1 MVDNRSRSVAQG
13 QHARKRGNFVAE
25 QQRVV
30 GIDLGTTNS
39 LIAFMQGDAPIVI
52 PGEDGS
58 PIVPS
63 VVAFDQETASGFSV
77 GNAARGVLLTH
88 SANAVYSVKRLMGR
102 DLTDIQDELKLFPFQ
117 LAEGLQPGEVLKLN
131 IGGLTLTPP
140 EVSAY
145 ILLQL
150 KRNAERFFG
159 VEVTKAVI
167 TVPAYFND
175 AQRQATKDAGRIAG
189 LDVLRLV
196 NEPTA
201 AALAYGLDKNPDGS
215 AKDGIIAVYDFGG
228 GTFDISILK
237 LHEGIFEV
245 IATGGDT
252 HLGGDDIDNLL
263 TAVAL
268 DDIRGDLGLDISTN
282 PEVVQQLRKAV
293 IEAKIALSDAES
305 TRILLEIPAGTGK
318 SQIPSGD
325 DNKELNTKAGA
336 PPLSAVERVDSEM
349 WEGKNSGPTQPTHYA
364 REITRAQYEQLI
376 APIIA
381 RTAAPVKQALR
392 DAGFTAADIDEVVM
406 VGGSTRIPAVRK
418 LVTEL
423 FDLEARGR
431 KLHTE
436 LNPDEVVALGAAVQ
450 AQILSGEYSSATDDL
465 LLLDVTPLSLGIE
478 ALGGV
483 VAKIIQRN
491 STIPA
496 SATEHFTTGV
506 DGQTNVAIHVLQ
518 GERELAKDCR
528 SLARFDLKGIP
539 PMVAGLPRIEV
550 KFLIDANGILHVSAR
565 EQRSGQEAAVEVKP
579 TYGLTDEQVEAMILE
594 SFDNAEEDITARQ
607 VIEAKN
613 EAETIMTAVE
623 KGEKTPAWQQLTFD
637 EHAAIKAAA
646 SELKQAVIGGDYK
659 VIRKGIDQLDKKT
672 RRFAEI
678 MMDSAVTGA
687 LGGKTMAAAGADLA
701 ASQQGAAPSAPHA
714 FAKAE
719 VSEATPAPDP
729 FADAEADLETPGES
743 TED

>member
-1 MVDNRSRSVAQG
+1 MGANL
-13 QHARKRGNFVAE
+13 HAPAPTKAE
-25 QQRVV
+25 EAVPEQPHRPTAPVV

-39 LIAFMQGDAPIVI
+39 LVAFMQGDTPVVI

-58 PIVPS
+58 AIVPS
-63 VVAFDQETASGFSV
+63 VVAFDQDTANGFSV
-77 GNAARGVLLTH
+77 GNAARNVLLTN

-102 DLTDIQDELKLFPFQ
+102 DLADVQPELQHFPFR
-117 LAEGLQPGEVLKLN
+117 LAPGLQPGEVLKLN
-131 IGGLTLTPP
+131 VGGLTLTPP
-140 EVSAY
+140 EISAY

-150 KRNAERFFG
+150 KKNAERFFG
-159 VEVTKAVI
+159 AEVTRAVI

-201 AALAYGLDKNPDGS
+201 AALAYGLDKINQPESGVI
-215 AKDGIIAVYDFGG
+215 KDRIIAVYDLGG

-237 LHEGIFEV
+237 LHDGIFEV

-268 DDIRGDLGLDISTN
+268 DDIRGDLGIDVSAH
-282 PEVVQQLRKAV
+282 PEIIQQLRKAV
-293 IEAKIALSDAES
+293 IDTKIALSTADS
-305 TRILLEIPAGTGK
+305 TRLQLQIL
-318 SQIPSGD
+318 
-325 DNKELNTKAGA
+325 GA
-336 PPLSAVERVDSEM
+336 PRLASETWDSTAAVEPV
-349 WEGKNSGPTQPTHYA
+349 TYA

-376 APIIA
+376 APILQ

-392 DAGFTAADIDEVVM
+392 DAGFTASDIDEVVM
-406 VGGSTRIPAVRK
+406 VGGSTRIPAVRT
-418 LVTEL
+418 LVTSL
-423 FDLEARGR
+423 FDLDARGR
-431 KLHTE
+431 KLHTS

-450 AQILSGEYSSATDDL
+450 AQILSGTENAATNDL

-565 EQRSGQEAAVEVKP
+565 EQRSGQEAQVEVKP
-579 TYGLTDEQVEAMILE
+579 TYGLTDEQVETMILE
-594 SFDNAEEDITARQ
+594 SFDNAESDITARQ
-607 VIEAKN
+607 LIEARN
-613 EAETIMTAVE
+613 EAQTILDALA
-623 KGEKTPAWQQLTFD
+623 KGEQSPAWQQLSLG
-637 EHAAIKAAA
+637 EHASIESSAT
-646 SELKQAVIGGDYK
+646 ELRRILQGDDYK
-659 VIRKGIDQLDKKT
+659 AIREAIDYLDKAT
-672 RRFAEI
+672 RRFAEL
-678 MMDSAVTGA
+678 MMDAAVTGA
-687 LGGKTMAAAGADLA
+687 LGGKTMADAGESL
-701 ASQQGAAPSAPHA
+701 SHGLGAAPTAPHA

-719 VSEATPAPDP
+719 VESSAPTNDIERAEQNPETPA
-729 FADAEADLETPGES
+729 ES

>member
-1 MVDNRSRSVAQG
+1 LAELVQISG
-13 QHARKRGNFVAE
+13 QSAGP
-25 QQRVV
+25 VV

-39 LIAFMQGDAPIVI
+39 LIAYMQGGTPTVI

-63 VVAFDQETASGFSV
+63 VVAFDQETQDGFSV
-77 GNAARGVLLTH
+77 GNAARGVLLTN

-102 DLTDIQDELKLFPFQ
+102 DLTDIESELKLFPFH
-117 LAEGLQPGEVLKLN
+117 LADGLKPGEVLKLN
-131 IGGLTLTPP
+131 VGGLTLTPP
-140 EVSAY
+140 EISAY
-145 ILLQL
+145 VLLQL

-159 VEVTKAVI
+159 APVTKAVI

-189 LDVLRLV
+189 LEVLRLV

-201 AALAYGLDKNPDGS
+201 AALAYGLDKN
-215 AKDGIIAVYDFGG
+215 KDGVIAVYDFGG

-263 TAVAL
+263 LAVAI
-268 DDIRGDLGLDISTN
+268 DDIRGDLGVEVATR
-282 PEVVQQLRKAV
+282 PELVQSLRKAV
-293 IEAKIALSDAES
+293 IDAKIALSSNEAAKLQLD
-305 TRILLEIPAGTGK
+305 LG
-318 SQIPSGD
+318 
-325 DNKELNTKAGA
+325 
-336 PPLSAVERVDSEM
+336 
-349 WEGKNSGPTQPTHYA
+349 EGKHYL
-364 REITRAQYEQLI
+364 REISLAQFEQLV
-376 APIIA
+376 APILE
-381 RTAAPVKQALR
+381 RTAGPVRQALR
-392 DAGFTAADIDEVVM
+392 DAGLKPEQIDEVVM
-406 VGGSTRIPAVRK
+406 VGGSTRIPAVRT
-418 LVTEL
+418 LVAKI

-450 AQILSGEYSSATDDL
+450 AQILSGEENAATNDL

-483 VAKIIQRN
+483 MSRIIQRN

-539 PMVAGLPRIEV
+539 PMMAGLPRIEV

-565 EQRSGQEAAVEVKP
+565 EQRSGMESQVEVKP
-579 TYGLTDEQVEAMILE
+579 TYGLTDEQVETMILE
-594 SFDNAEEDITARQ
+594 SFDYAEEDLTARQ

-613 EAETIMTAVE
+613 EGNTILEAVE
-623 KGEKTPAWQQLTFD
+623 KGEKSPAWQQLTSV
-637 EHAAIKAAA
+637 EHEDIKAAVT
-646 SELKQAVIGGDYK
+646 ELKASLTGGDYR
-659 VIRKGIDQLDKKT
+659 VIRNAIERLDKKT

-678 MMDSAVTGA
+678 MMDTAVSGA
-687 LGGKTMAAAGADLA
+687 LSGKTMAAASDSMGE
-701 ASQQGAAPSAPHA
+701 GVNAPH
-714 FAKAE
+714 
-719 VSEATPAPDP
+719 P
-729 FADAEADLETPGES
+729 FAAAEFDESKSPDVIEEREDDPETPGES